1 MIIIVFANS
10 LWIHYQ
16 FRKFTLNP
24 FFRESTIFSRFH
36 IEITILFP
44 KSPSIHC
51 LFREINL
58 NSLSPSRFHNEFTVF
73 FANPLWIHVFSPN
86 HYGFTICYAIS
97 LWTHYLFYDNTIN
110 TLSAS
115 RFYYKFTMD
124 TLLISQIHF
133 KFTIFFAKS
142 LYIHYRFREFT
153 ICFANSLLNCYLFRE
168 FTIHQKSFRGFGL
181 NQLLFPRINS
191 DFIIYFTN
199 SIWICSFYSE
209 SFTYYDSFT

>member
-24 FFRESTIFSRFH
+24 FFRESTIFTRFH

-133 KFTIFFAKS
+133 KFTILFPKS
-142 LYIHYRFREFT
+142 LWLNYLRPEINLNSLSASPSHLESSLFRRNHFEFT
-153 ICFANSLLNCYLFRE
+153 IFFGNHYKPTICFVIFL
-168 FTIHQKSFRGFGL
+168 
-181 NQLLFPRINS
+181 
-191 DFIIYFTN
+191 
-199 SIWICSFYSE
+199 
-209 SFTYYDSFT
+209 

>member
-133 KFTIFFAKS
+133 KFTIVFARSLSVSLIHCEIAICYVNS
-142 LYIHYRFREFT
+142 LYIKNHFVDSAWINYCFREST
-153 ICFANSLLNCYLFRE
+153 LNSLSISRTQFESALF
-168 FTIHQKSFRGFGL
+168 IA
-181 NQLLFPRINS
+181 NLLRIMTHSHNH
-191 DFIIYFTN
+191 DGNLT
-199 SIWICSFYSE
+199 
-209 SFTYYDSFT
+209 